1 MYELYLSWRRRPS
14 WTSNPPLQLLANLT
28 PPSPAQAPLRH
39 HSFRSS
45 SCPLT
50 HPKMSYPSYAPSPY
64 SLPRPLSIA
73 NLDAEQKLFTTAS
86 ERELYES
93 LAELHAIIV
102 TLEFLEKAFV
112 KDSIPSS
119 SYTPVCKRL
128 LGQYQTLLGND
139 KVAEAFGDLATF
151 KEKYDIDCPAAT
163 RRLITGV
170 PATTEHPAVAVE
182 EARSEG
188 GRTPEITASSGNGGH
203 QEGKWKNVSPKAVAE
218 ATQNFITCMDAL
230 RLNYSAKDELH
241 PLLAA
246 VITSVNVVTKS
257 EEFDGRKDIV
267 KWLIVLNQMRPGDE
281 IDENQGREMLW
292 DLEKGYNSFI
302 EGLG

>member
-1 MYELYLSWRRRPS
+1 
-14 WTSNPPLQLLANLT
+14 
-28 PPSPAQAPLRH
+28 
-39 HSFRSS
+39 
-45 SCPLT
+45 
-50 HPKMSYPSYAPSPY
+50 MSYPSYAPSPY
-64 SLPRPLSIA
+64 SLPRPVSTA

-128 LGQYQTLLGND
+128 LGQYQTLLGNE

-170 PATTEHPAVAVE
+170 PATTEHPAA
-182 EARSEG
+182 A
-188 GRTPEITASSGNGGH
+188 
-203 QEGKWKNVSPKAVAE
+203 WKNVSPKAVAE

-230 RLNYSAKDELH
+230 RLDYKAKDELH

-267 KWLIVLNQMRPGDE
+267 KWLIMLNQMRPGDE
-281 IDENQGREMLW
+281 IDEKQGRELLW